1 MCMQY
6 GLQVKSTFDDAG
18 IISPTAWTVL
28 VSILVTIDYL
38 KTFK

>member
-28 VSILVTIDYL
+28 VSGLVTARSL
-38 KTFK
+38 L